1 MSHRGHPKKGLSG
14 KDPFFIQIV
23 TEKDGSG
30 GCGGGTEK
38 GGYVVIGLDLT
49 RLILQL
55 VAEDVKH
62 TANSNNGVIQNFVL
76 TSFV

>member
-1 MSHRGHPKKGLSG
+1 M
-14 KDPFFIQIV
+14 
-23 TEKDGSG
+23 KDGGG

-38 GGYVVIGLDLT
+38 GGDVVIGPDLT
-49 RLILQL
+49 SLIFQL

-62 TANSNNGVIQNFVL
+62 TANIDNGVMQNFVF

>member
-1 MSHRGHPKKGLSG
+1 MVIQRASQVR
-14 KDPFFIQIV
+14 PFFIQIV
-23 TEKDGSG
+23 TKKDGGG

-38 GGYVVIGLDLT
+38 GGDVLIGLDLT

-55 VAEDVKH
+55 VAEDIKH
-62 TANSNNGVIQNFVL
+62 TANSNNGVVIQKFVL